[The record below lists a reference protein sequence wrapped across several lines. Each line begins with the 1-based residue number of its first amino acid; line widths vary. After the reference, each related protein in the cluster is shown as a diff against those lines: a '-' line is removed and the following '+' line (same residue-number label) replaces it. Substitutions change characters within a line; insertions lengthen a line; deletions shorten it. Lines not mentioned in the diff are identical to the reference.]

1 MRITQ
6 NGMKRQYL
14 RNSNSALERMSKIN
28 NRILTERKF
37 MRASEDATAAA
48 NSMIIRK
55 SLSNLDMYEDNL
67 KKTQALYNS
76 AESHLLTV
84 SGEVTKVT
92 TQLIYGVNGDK
103 SETEHNIIAKEL
115 ENFADQMRTELNDM
129 YSDRQIFGGTNNSSV
144 PFTFDENTR
153 QVSYNGVPVNTE
165 IKTNT
170 DATGKVTYSFNSET
184 LSAEEYTEGSK
195 RPYNLFPSSQP
206 IYVDV
211 GIGIKYTY
219 DYDADGE
226 PIPDTAKVDPN
237 TAMNITL
244 NGVEMT
250 GCGVDEDG
258 DSLNIIQ
265 LTYDAADALRKGDK
279 QTCFRLLD
287 KIHAAKETVLIGV
300 TNFGAKSEA
309 IDFHLTKIEN
319 DRYNLQVQQ
328 KDIEAAD
335 LTQEITDL
343 KSAEAAYN
351 ATLQMGSQVIPQSI
365 FDFIR

>member
-37 MRASEDATAAA
+37 TRASEDATAAA
-48 NSMIIRK
+48 NAMIIRK
-55 SLSNLDMYEDNL
+55 SLANLDMYEDNL
-67 KKTQALYNS
+67 KKVQALYNS

-103 SETEHNIIAKEL
+103 SPTEHNIIAQEL
-115 ENFADQMRTELNDM
+115 ENFAEQMRTELNDM

-144 PFTFDENTR
+144 PFTFDETTR
-153 QVSYNGVPVNTE
+153 KLSYNGVPVNTMIE
-165 IKTNT
+165 
-170 DATGKVTYSFNSET
+170 TGTGGEHTFNGET
-184 LSAEEYTEGSK
+184 LSAEEYAEGSV
-195 RPYNLFPSSQP
+195 RPYNLFPASQP

-219 DYDADGE
+219 ETDPVTGEAD
-226 PIPDTAKVDPN
+226 PATAKVDPN

-258 DSLNIIQ
+258 DSLNVIQ
-265 LTYDAADALRKGDK
+265 LTYDAAEALRNGDK

-309 IDFHLTKIEN
+309 IEFHLTKVEN

-328 KDIEAAD
+328 KDIEASD

-343 KSAEAAYN
+343 KSAQAAYN

>member
-103 SETEHNIIAKEL
+103 SETEHHIIAQEL
-115 ENFADQMRTELNDM
+115 EKFAEQMRTELNDM

-144 PFTFDENTR
+144 PFTFDERTR
-153 QVSYNGVPVNTE
+153 QVSYNGVPVNTA
-165 IKTNT
+165 IKTSE
-170 DATGKVTYSFNSET
+170 DGKKHYFDGNE
-184 LSAEEYTEGSK
+184 LSAEEYIEGSK

-244 NGVEMT
+244 NGAEMT

-265 LTYDAADALRKGDK
+265 LTYDAADALRNGNKEK
-279 QTCFRLLD
+279 CYRLLD

-309 IDFHLTKIEN
+309 IEFHLTKIEN